1 MNEKE
6 LNIKQK
12 IYMLEGKHH
21 RYPKGC
27 AKKIKIDQLT
37 DRQKL
42 LILIHYNNIFSKSD
56 FKSLKYYSDIY
67 E

>member
-1 MNEKE
+1 VNEKE
-6 LNIKQK
+6 LNILEK
-12 IYMLEGKHH
+12 IRMLEGKHH
-21 RYPKGC
+21 RYPKGY
-27 AKKIKIDQLT
+27 AEKIKIDQLT

-56 FKSLKYYSDIY
+56 FKSHKYYGDIY

>member
-1 MNEKE
+1 VNEKE
-6 LNIKQK
+6 PNILEK
-12 IYMLEGKHH
+12 IRMLEGKHH
-21 RYPKGC
+21 RYPKGY
-27 AKKIKIDQLT
+27 AEKIKIDQLT

-56 FKSLKYYSDIY
+56 FKSHKYYGDIY

>member
-27 AKKIKIDQLT
+27 AKKIKINQLT
-37 DRQKL
+37 ERQKL

-56 FKSLKYYSDIY
+56 FKTRKYYSDIY

>member
-6 LNIKQK
+6 LNILEK
-12 IYMLEGKHH
+12 IRMLEGKHH

-27 AKKIKIDQLT
+27 AEKIKIDKLT
-37 DRQKL
+37 ERQKL
-42 LILIHYNNIFSKSD
+42 LILIHYNNIFSESD
-56 FKSLKYYSDIY
+56 FKSCKYYSDIY

>member
-6 LNIKQK
+6 LNILEK
-12 IYMLEGKHH
+12 IRMLEGKHH
-21 RYPKGC
+21 RYPKGY
-27 AKKIKIDQLT
+27 AEKIKIDQLT

-56 FKSLKYYSDIY
+56 FKSHKYYGDIY

>member
-1 MNEKE
+1 MNEKK

-27 AKKIKIDQLT
+27 AEKIKINQLT
-37 DRQKL
+37 ERQKL
-42 LILIHYNNIFSKSD
+42 LILIHYNNIFNGGDFSKINH
-56 FKSLKYYSDIY
+56 YSDIY

>member
-1 MNEKE
+1 VNEKE

-27 AKKIKIDQLT
+27 AEKIKIDQLT
-37 DRQKL
+37 EQQKL
-42 LILIHYNNIFSKSD
+42 LILIHYNNIYSEAEFTP
-56 FKSLKYYSDIY
+56 SLKSDIY

>member
-1 MNEKE
+1 VNEKE

-27 AKKIKIDQLT
+27 AEKIKIDQLT
-37 DRQKL
+37 ERQKL
-42 LILIHYNNIFSKSD
+42 LILIHYNNIFSESD
-56 FKSLKYYSDIY
+56 FKPHKYYGDIY

>member
-1 MNEKE
+1 VSEKE
-6 LNIKQK
+6 LNILEK
-12 IYMLEGKHH
+12 IRMLEGKHH
-21 RYPKGC
+21 RYPKGY
-27 AKKIKIDQLT
+27 AEKIKIDQLT

-56 FKSLKYYSDIY
+56 FKSHKYYGDIY

>member
-6 LNIKQK
+6 LNIKEK
-12 IYMLEGKHH
+12 ICMLEGKHH
-21 RYPKGC
+21 RYPKGIS
-27 AKKIKIDQLT
+27 KKIKINQLT
-37 DRQKL
+37 ERQKL

-56 FKSLKYYSDIY
+56 FKSHKYYGDIY

>member
-1 MNEKE
+1 
-6 LNIKQK
+6 
-12 IYMLEGKHH
+12 MLEGKHH

-27 AKKIKIDQLT
+27 AEKIKIDQLT
-37 DRQKL
+37 ERQKL

>member
-1 MNEKE
+1 
-6 LNIKQK
+6 
-12 IYMLEGKHH
+12 MLEGKHH
-21 RYPKGC
+21 RYPKGIS
-27 AKKIKIDQLT
+27 KKIKINQLT

-56 FKSLKYYSDIY
+56 FKSRKYYSDIY

>member
-6 LNIKQK
+6 LNIKEK

>member
-1 MNEKE
+1 MKEKK
-6 LNIKQK
+6 LNIKEK
-12 IYMLEGKHH
+12 IRMLEGKHH

-27 AKKIKIDQLT
+27 AEKIKIDQLT

-42 LILIHYNNIFSKSD
+42 LILIHYNNIFSESN
-56 FKSLKYYSDIY
+56 FKSRKYYSDIY

>member
-1 MNEKE
+1 VNEKE
-6 LNIKQK
+6 LNILEK
-12 IYMLEGKHH
+12 IRMLEGKHH
-21 RYPKGC
+21 RYPKGY
-27 AKKIKIDQLT
+27 AEKIKINQLT

-56 FKSLKYYSDIY
+56 FKSHKYYGDIY

>member
-1 MNEKE
+1 VNEKE

-21 RYPKGC
+21 RYPKGY

-37 DRQKL
+37 EQQKL

-56 FKSLKYYSDIY
+56 FKSHKYYGDIY

>member
-1 MNEKE
+1 VNEKE
-6 LNIKQK
+6 LNIKEK